1 MTSPSEPLRTK
12 KDNLLGICNALGEDF
27 GFNPLWLRLALGAA
41 FVIQPVNVVIGY
53 LALGLVV
60 LMSRLAF
67 PEGKGSMHD
76 LREESVELPAQET
89 TSAPVEEY
97 PLAKA
102 A

>member
-1 MTSPSEPLRTK
+1 MTTQAKPLSTP

-41 FVIQPVNVVIGY
+41 FVIQPIGVVVGY

-60 LMSRLAF
+60 LVSRLAF
-67 PEGKGSMHD
+67 PDARPSPKVAEDSV
-76 LREESVELPAQET
+76 SAPAPVVELH
-89 TSAPVEEY
+89 EEEQIF
-97 PLAKA
+97 AEA

>member
-1 MTSPSEPLRTK
+1 MTTQTKPLSTP

-41 FVIQPVNVVIGY
+41 FVIQPIGVVVGY

-60 LMSRLAF
+60 LVSRLAF
-67 PEGKGSMHD
+67 PNVRASPKVAEDAVSAASRVDELH
-76 LREESVELPAQET
+76 EEEQIF
-89 TSAPVEEY
+89 
-97 PLAKA
+97 AKA